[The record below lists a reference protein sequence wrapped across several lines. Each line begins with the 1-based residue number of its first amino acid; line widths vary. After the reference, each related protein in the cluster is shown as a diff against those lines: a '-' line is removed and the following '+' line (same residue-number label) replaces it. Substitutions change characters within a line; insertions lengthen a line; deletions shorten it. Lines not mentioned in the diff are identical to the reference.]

1 MDKIHEKRSYHEE
14 VTSEDGHACRN
25 VGTFSWIL
33 IVISILSSAF
43 LFSLDNTIV
52 ADVQP
57 AIVREFSSVEKL
69 SWLPVAFFM
78 GAASTNLLWG
88 QCYGYFNAKPV
99 YILCV
104 FIFEVGSAICGAA
117 PNMDA
122 LIVGRAI
129 AGLGGSGMY
138 TGAMVLLSVHTT
150 DKERPTYLGFTG
162 LAWGLGTILGPIIGG
177 AFTESSATWRWSFYI
192 NLVIGGVCAPI
203 YLFLLPSSKPH
214 IEVKFRTA
222 LGSLDYLGAIL
233 MAGLFTTGF
242 IAISFGGT
250 IWAWNSAASIA
261 LFIVSGILII
271 FFFLQQI
278 FSIGTTPE
286 KRLFPINFLKSRI
299 LVIMFVATACAT
311 STVFIPVYFIPLYY
325 QFVQSDNALDAG
337 VNLLP
342 FIAFNVVCAMI
353 NGATMSKK
361 PYYMPWYVVGAML
374 CVTGN
379 TLLYT
384 VDEFTSNAR
393 IWGYSILVGAG
404 SGCFIQ
410 LAFTVVQH
418 KVEKHLVP
426 VAVGFCTLAQ
436 LSGPAASL
444 AMSNAIF
451 LNKAADGII
460 GIAPDVSREA
470 VLGAI
475 SVASNGGLQSSFGQH
490 QQAELVHII
499 VDAMSNC
506 YIISLTAAGLTLL
519 MSFFM
524 KPERL
529 FLD

>member
-1 MDKIHEKRSYHEE
+1 
-14 VTSEDGHACRN
+14 
-25 VGTFSWIL
+25 
-33 IVISILSSAF
+33 
-43 LFSLDNTIV
+43 
-52 ADVQP
+52 
-57 AIVREFSSVEKL
+57 
-69 SWLPVAFFM
+69 
-78 GAASTNLLWG
+78 
-88 QCYGYFNAKPV
+88 
-99 YILCV
+99 
-104 FIFEVGSAICGAA
+104 
-117 PNMDA
+117 
-122 LIVGRAI
+122 
-129 AGLGGSGMY
+129 
-138 TGAMVLLSVHTT
+138 
-150 DKERPTYLGFTG
+150 
-162 LAWGLGTILGPIIGG
+162 
-177 AFTESSATWRWSFYI
+177 
-192 NLVIGGVCAPI
+192 
-203 YLFLLPSSKPH
+203 
-214 IEVKFRTA
+214 
-222 LGSLDYLGAIL
+222 